1 MDDAMDR
8 KKFFALL
15 SHMTA
20 GDITQVQLAYWLA
33 KNAHREQERDSGE
46 RYFNHPREV
55 AVTLIDHGLGDRDTV
70 IMALLHDVIEDTNTP
85 FPVII
90 NLFGHEMW
98 DSLFLLSKVTPVF
111 DPVTGQIF
119 GRYKKPDDVYY
130 EELMKA
136 SLPVRQ
142 VKCGDRLRNLQQ
154 MSGAWPLEKQINYA
168 KHTTEKVLPLAQA
181 TDLWFYDA
189 LKAQVEKVLAQVH

>member
-1 MDDAMDR
+1 MDR

-15 SHMTA
+15 SHLTA

-46 RYFNHPREV
+46 RYFEHPRDV
-55 AVTLIDHGLGDRDTV
+55 AVTLISHGVNDRDSV
-70 IMALLHDVIEDTNTP
+70 IMALLHDVVEDTNTP

-98 DSLFLLSKVTPVF
+98 ESLFLLSKVTPVF

-119 GRYKKPDDVYY
+119 GRYKKTDDEYY
-130 EELMKA
+130 AELMKA
-136 SLPVRQ
+136 KVSVKS

-154 MSGAWPLEKQINYA
+154 MGESWPLEKQITYA
-168 KHTTEKVLPLAQA
+168 RHTIEKVLPLAQA
-181 TDLWFYDA
+181 TDLWFYEV
-189 LKAQVEKVLAQVH
+189 LKAEVDKILAQVH